1 MQLSPD
7 LDALLCARYPVL
19 FANRQADLNDSSMG
33 WGFEIG
39 PGWFALVDT
48 LSSVL
53 SADSR
58 YRAVQVKSKHGRLR
72 FDLNPGSRDSS
83 IVGLVESLSMRVCEV
98 SGRPGRLCR
107 YKPLWLA
114 TLAPGVSFPNRD
126 GLPETS
132 CPVFD
137 AERPEF
143 YVPPIGFTLEEMMA
157 TRAGVL
163 TGRVDVPAGWYELAD
178 TVLQQLQHD
187 PGWPRIAQ
195 IWADDAELR
204 IEWDGDGS
212 ELVGL
217 SNMAATLSRR
227 FDQVTGAMV

>member
-1 MQLSPD
+1 MQLPPD

-19 FANRQADLNDSSMG
+19 FANRQADPNDNPMG

-39 PGWFALVDT
+39 LGWFALVDT
-48 LSSVL
+48 LSAVL
-53 SADSR
+53 STNSR
-58 YRAVQVKSKHGRLR
+58 YRAVQVKFKHGRLR
-72 FDLNPGSRDSS
+72 FDLNPGSSDLL
-83 IVGLVESLSMRVCEV
+83 IVGLGESLSMRVCEV

-114 TLAPGVSFPNRD
+114 TMAPGVSFPHRD

-132 CPVFD
+132 RPIFD
-137 AERPEF
+137 PESPQF

-163 TGRVDVPAGWYELAD
+163 TGPVDVPAGWYELAD
-178 TVLQQLQHD
+178 TVLQQLQHNS
-187 PGWPRIAQ
+187 GWPRVAQ
-195 IWADDAELR
+195 VRADDEELR
-204 IEWDGDGS
+204 IGWDGDGS

-227 FDQVTGAMV
+227 FDQVTGVMV